1 MKILL
6 FNDNPVVRKLVA
18 LSAQK
23 TKDALSVVWSI
34 DEIEEGGYDLLII
47 DDALYSDETFESLK
61 EQVAF
66 KSTLLMATR
75 GQAVPAGFDN
85 VINKPFLPTDLV
97 EMFIQIDKKISSQ
110 SVAAHT
116 ANREVLLAK
125 EEPLYPADLKDT
137 LPEPASS
144 DNEFD
149 SFDLGDLG
157 GELSELEDD
166 SYVNDELD
174 GFEDF
179 EEIIPSTAILD
190 KEEVQEVQGLLDDT
204 EGDDWSLE
212 SDITVKGFEEVD
224 EGDSL
229 KEGNLLDS
237 AEDDLLLEGD
247 ELGFDDLLEV
257 SAEDTPRE
265 TEEDFSDELMLDE
278 EAFGEIEL
286 QDTFEEDTQL
296 AEDESEAIAK
306 ELAFD
311 EETVLADRDDD
322 LLLNDEELGD
332 LESQIQ
338 NAVSGLEAETLEGEL
353 DPNDLE
359 LDFEDDFA
367 EELSINEKSSIES
380 DDLDGFDELDM
391 LDERELK
398 LAIGEEVD
406 EELNIHTAKGDTSL
420 NAEALDEVMSESES
434 SEECTEKLSEPE
446 SASHAEGVE
455 ALQTLLRALSNE
467 DVAKSL
473 KGMNISININFGNGA

>member
-61 EQVAF
+61 EHVAF
-66 KSTLLMATR
+66 KGTLLMATR

-97 EMFIQIDKKISSQ
+97 EMFIQIEKKISSQ

-116 ANREVLLAK
+116 EKREVLLAK
-125 EEPLYPADLKDT
+125 EEPLPAANLNDT
-137 LPEPASS
+137 LPEAESS
-144 DNEFD
+144 DLEFD

-157 GELSELEDD
+157 EELSELGDD
-166 SYVNDELD
+166 SYINTD

-179 EEIIPSTAILD
+179 EEITSPTAILD

-212 SDITVKGFEEVD
+212 SDITVKGFEEAD
-224 EGDSL
+224 E
-229 KEGNLLDS
+229 
-237 AEDDLLLEGD
+237 ADD
-247 ELGFDDLLEV
+247 LGFDDVLDEL
-257 SAEDTPRE
+257 AEDTPIERE
-265 TEEDFSDELMLDE
+265 KDLSDELMLDE

-286 QDTFEEDTQL
+286 QDTLEEDTL
-296 AEDESEAIAK
+296 LDEDELESLGK

-311 EETVLADRDDD
+311 EEIVLPDMDDD
-322 LLLNDEELGD
+322 VLLDDEELGD

-359 LDFEDDFA
+359 LDFEDDLT
-367 EELSINEKSSIES
+367 EEFSADEKESVES
-380 DDLDGFDELDM
+380 DDLEGFDELDM

-398 LAIGEEVD
+398 LAIGEEVE
-406 EELNIHTAKGDTSL
+406 EELNIHAAKGDTSL
-420 NAEALDEVMSESES
+420 NAEALDEVMSESEP
-434 SEECTEKLSEPE
+434 SEACAEEVSEPE
-446 SASHAEGVE
+446 SATHAEGVE

-467 DVAKSL
+467 DVAKAL
-473 KGMNISININFGNGA
+473 KGLNISININFGNDK